1 MNSSTHA
8 DPAVQSAARWFWWI
22 AAMSLVNTVMAHT
35 GSDSSFVIGLAM
47 TAFADG
53 MSASAPITAFVLTGM
68 FLAFYV
74 LMGLFGVRGK
84 AWAFYA
90 GIAVYVVDALIYVY
104 FDAWL
109 CVGFHVY
116 AIFWIAKGV
125 LRLNELKAEPAEAVE
140 AA

>member
-1 MNSSTHA
+1 MNPSAPA
-8 DPAVQSAARWFWWI
+8 DPVVQSAARWFWWI

-35 GSDSSFVIGLAM
+35 GSNSSFVIGLAM

-53 MSASAPITAFVLTGM
+53 MAASAPVAAFVLTGVL
-68 FLAFYV
+68 LAFYV
-74 LMGLFGVRGK
+74 LMGLFGIRGK

-90 GIAVYVVDALIYVY
+90 GIAVYVVDALIYVC

-109 CVGFHVY
+109 CVAFHVY
-116 AIFWIAKGV
+116 AIFWLAKGV
-125 LRLNELKAEPAEAVE
+125 MRLNAMKNAPAEAIE